1 MFQDPRSTSSE
12 VVQGR
17 LTNSTVVKSLN
28 HIGYQDL
35 EDARG
40 PAGSPERRA
49 IGVAGD
55 DLAAAQVVEEFI
67 ERLGY
72 DAVRVGSLSAG
83 RLLEPGGPVFGALL
97 HRSDFEL
104 AVTAKA
110 A

>member
-1 MFQDPRSTSSE
+1 MFQDLRSTSSE

-17 LTNSTVVKSLN
+17 LTKSTVVKSLN

-49 IGVAGD
+49 VGVAGD
-55 DLAAAQVVEEFI
+55 DLRAAQLVKEFI
-67 ERLGY
+67 DRLGY
-72 DAVRVGSLSAG
+72 DAIRLDSLSAG

-97 HRSDFEL
+97 NRSDFEL
-104 AVTAKA
+104 AVTTRA